1 MENVSDGLTDEITAL
16 KDNDIVQRALKAT
29 IIENDDI
36 AKMAASGF
44 EKQAKAI
51 YGNISKAKS
60 LTVFTLTVRFLVT
73 VLMTPVIGR
82 VVALVNKKL
91 GRGEYAKDNKQ
102 NQPANVPLP
111 GSETV
116 GMKDYMKSVSGIG
129 LASGNT
135 SSGLN
140 NSFVNNQNQTSNL
153 QNADESSKEDD
164 DDDDK
169 EDDD

>member
-1 MENVSDGLTDEITAL
+1 MV
-16 KDNDIVQRALKAT
+16 
-29 IIENDDI
+29 
-36 AKMAASGF
+36 
-44 EKQAKAI
+44 
-51 YGNISKAKS
+51 
-60 LTVFTLTVRFLVT
+60 
-73 VLMTPVIGR
+73 
-82 VVALVNKKL
+82 KKKF

-102 NQPANVPLP
+102 NQTANGPLP
-111 GSETV
+111 GAETF